1 VVSVA
6 ATPYRLVLEGEL
18 GPRYS
23 ALFEGMHVK
32 SENGETVVIG
42 TIEDQAQLHGLLDRI
57 ASLGIKIVSLAPASA
72 EETAAL
78 VGPPG

>member
-1 VVSVA
+1 VT

-18 GPRYS
+18 GPRY
-23 ALFEGMHVK
+23 AAFFEGMQVT
-32 SENGETVVIG
+32 SEGGETVVVG

-72 EETAAL
+72 EDTSEL

>member
-1 VVSVA
+1 MT

-18 GPRYS
+18 GPRYA
-23 ALFEGMHVK
+23 ALFEGMQVT
-32 SENGETVVIG
+32 SVGGETVVVG

-72 EETAAL
+72 EDTSAL